1 MEWQERAFALLRDGI
16 EEGLMPGAAAC
27 IGCRG
32 RMLASET
39 LGLAAL
45 NPEPVPATSETRFD
59 MASLTKVMATTMV
72 ALRFIDDG
80 RLTLHDPISRWFD
93 APADKRSVTLL
104 QLMTHTAGFPPHIP
118 LWTRLTDPAGTLP
131 LLLDTPPAYPA
142 GTRVEYSCMGYI
154 LLGFLLER
162 IGGAP
167 LDQLARTWVF
177 EPLGMHDTGFVRSG
191 TARTAATVAGL
202 QGELPAYASTEWDDT
217 TGTWLNGVVH
227 DENARFLGG
236 VSGNAGLFSTLAD
249 CGRFAAMLA
258 CRGVC
263 EGTRFLSEPLF
274 RLAVTN
280 HTRGLEESRGL
291 GLGLF
296 DGRILSCGEFF
307 APGSYGHSG
316 YTGTTIWVDAE
327 TGLHVTLL
335 TNSVHFGRERDA
347 FFRLRRRFHNL
358 VMAGWR

>member
-1 MEWQERAFALLRDGI
+1 MEWKERAFALLRRGI
-16 EEGLMPGAAAC
+16 DEGLMPGAAAC

-32 RMLASET
+32 QMLAAES
-39 LGLAAL
+39 LGMAAL
-45 NPEPVPATSETRFD
+45 HPEPVPATRQTRYD

-80 RLTLHDPISRWFD
+80 RITLHDPISRWFD
-93 APADKRSVTLL
+93 APPDKRDVTVL

-118 LWTRLTDPAGTLP
+118 LWTRLTDQADTLP

-142 GTRVEYSCMGYI
+142 GTRVAYSCMGYI

-162 IGGAP
+162 VGGAP

-177 EPLGMHDTGFVRSG
+177 DPLGMRDTGFIHN
-191 TARTAATVAGL
+191 AAVTEREVGSA
-202 QGELPAYASTEWDDT
+202 AYASTEWDDDS
-217 TGTWLNGVVH
+217 GTWLNGIVH

-249 CGRFAAMLA
+249 CGRFASMLA

-263 EGTRFLSEPLF
+263 DGARFLSEPLF
-274 RLAVTN
+274 RLASKN
-280 HTRGLEESRGL
+280 HTPGLEESRGL

-296 DGRILSCGEFF
+296 DGRILSCGELFS
-307 APGSYGHSG
+307 PGSYGHSG
-316 YTGTTIWVDAE
+316 YTGTTIWVDADS
-327 TGLHVTLL
+327 GLHVTLL
-335 TNSVHFGRERDA
+335 TNSVHFGRERDE

-358 VMAGWR
+358 VMAGWRSGT